1 MIKILSQQN
10 ELEDSMTK
18 TKYTK
23 NQIITHFTRYEM
35 KHDKEV
41 EEFHDDLNF
50 DFNKIEQLSQIGK
63 IFKQHILE
71 AQADNCVE
79 VITQYGCNILIDRTL
94 LDNTNEQID
103 KIAPWK
109 IGKFNKYSIDQLVS
123 QQFLYQDHKNKRQK
137 LS

>member
-103 KIAPWK
+103 KITPWK
-109 IGKFNKYSIDQLVS
+109 IGKFNKYSIDQLIS
-123 QQFLYQDHKNKRQK
+123 QQFLYQDHKNKRRK

>member
-1 MIKILSQQN
+1 
-10 ELEDSMTK
+10 
-18 TKYTK
+18 
-23 NQIITHFTRYEM
+23 M

-123 QQFLYQDHKNKRQK
+123 QQFLYQDHKNKRRK
-137 LS
+137 FSWIILKNGLSDIAKSGAKVRLFTKKSNGCPTYWN

>member
-1 MIKILSQQN
+1 
-10 ELEDSMTK
+10 MTR
-18 TKYTK
+18 TKY
-23 NQIITHFTRYEM
+23 NQDQIITHFTRYEM

-50 DFNKIEQLSQIGK
+50 DYDKIELLSQIGK

-123 QQFLYQDHKNKRQK
+123 QQFLYQDHKNKRRK
-137 LS
+137 FS